1 MWRIFGGFDEDRI
14 FGGSSMSQISYNMA
28 PSYNHIMDY
37 DIDAIR
43 PNNNDFVKVA
53 PKVRKSFP
61 ETWLWKDI
69 SSNISRFV

>member
-1 MWRIFGGFDEDRI
+1 MWRIFGGFDEDAR
-14 FGGSSMSQISYNMA
+14 SMYIPQISYNMA
-28 PSYNHIMDY
+28 SSYDNMMDY

-43 PNNNDFVKVA
+43 STKNDFVSVA